1 MSWTNKNVF
10 SKIIRRSIWFFKID
24 LGPISVST
32 VRDAGVFINVP
43 VSISSN
49 INNFKMAGIYR
60 FNPMLSTDIASTMI
74 TPMPV
79 FKLDLPVKNM
89 AQFVSIAALASS
101 IGVWNG
107 WYKI

>member
-1 MSWTNKNVF
+1 MIFQDRPGSSTFLKTVEGAATIA
-10 SKIIRRSIWFFKID
+10 S
-24 LGPISVST
+24 GPISVST
-32 VRDAGVFINVP
+32 VRDAGVFINGP

-60 FNPMLSTDIASTMI
+60 FNPMLSTGIASTMI

-89 AQFVSIAALASS
+89 AQFVSIATLASS
-101 IGVWNG
+101 IGV
-107 WYKI
+107 